1 MRVGEEL
8 LGVLLDLFES
18 EAYTSILAVLDHTGA
33 EWALET
39 ADSVAALLVADGVG
53 EGDTNTKSAFHSSN
67 CVQACVVDLPW
78 RPRLALDSLVDVGG
92 SVGGRL
98 VVTSEAIQGDVIAD
112 DIFVRVDA
120 KLEEALAALQS
131 ASVLVVC
138 INNLIRGS
146 KNFPDRSESER
157 DATLRLKETKDALLM
172 LHVRSWRGSSE
183 GAESNGKE
191 REFHVCSGLG

>member
-18 EAYTSILAVLDHTGA
+18 EAYTSVLAVLDHTGA

-53 EGDTNTKSAFHSSN
+53 EGDT
-67 CVQACVVDLPW
+67 W
-78 RPRLALDSLVDVGG
+78 RSRLALDSLVDVGG

-98 VVTSEAIQGDVIAD
+98 VVTSEAIQGDVVAD
-112 DIFVRVDA
+112 DILVRVDA